1 MRAPGFQWFVAW
13 RYLMARP
20 RRLSGTILVFAAVFA
35 VVVVAAAFALGL
47 QPLTDNFI
55 ASGLPL
61 PMWAPI
67 GFGAGMGL
75 AVVLPYALAI
85 KMGWLP
91 QRGPTRADLE
101 RAAGGLAARKRAAR
115 RKIIAGALWLA
126 GGSAVTAITYQMAV
140 EAGVGGFI
148 VAYGAIVVG
157 AIDIVWGLTEYFET
171 GDSHAR
177 FVRAPAWGRHGGA
190 ALFAAGVA
198 GLVGAAAG
206 GGSEVLVPG
215 VVCLALAPMVVI
227 LSGATLSPRAISPVI
242 PALVALSGLVS
253 VAAVA
258 LASNAAGEGEL
269 FDNLPGLIDQAPVYL
284 SPVMLIPLG
293 GAVAA
298 LVAALA
304 RRSWR
309 SRAIPVAA
317 LCAALVPAAIA
328 FVFWWRMTGYGL
340 GELDQSGAGID
351 YHYPMWLTLPGGI
364 GVALLALSLHL
375 LVLRYFFTFFT
386 TVSIGGVMIGSMA
399 LVITLSV
406 MSGFETDLRQKI
418 LGSNAH
424 VLISRE
430 DETPFTEY
438 RQVMQKVERT
448 PGVVALTP
456 YLASEV
462 VIAGASNYFNVVI
475 KGIDP
480 RKIAKVTK
488 LGEDL
493 EDADALDRMYPL
505 HGDAGVA
512 GPPVDAGAAP
522 EPGPGDAQ
530 PVGGP
535 DASDPAPP
543 DLDVG
548 DVPPTDWSGGE
559 TETPEP
565 EVVDPAPRDL
575 EVGDVDPTDWSGG
588 LTESLESPP
597 APAVSDAGPPSG
609 GEPLIEG
616 TDGEVEVETDD
627 QGREQGV
634 RVQGDWSEPLER
646 EIPPEVAILPGVLVG
661 RELVKQINLY
671 VGQEVKVISPLGQ
684 NTLAGQTPYI
694 KPYRVAGVFFTGMYE
709 YDLKLIY
716 VELSTLQDFLD
727 LPDVVTGIEIR
738 VDDPTD
744 TETVVARLRGELGPG
759 YRIQDWKELNRSL
772 FSALKL
778 EKIAMFLVLAI
789 IILVA
794 SFSIVGNLIM
804 VVVEKAREIAVLKT
818 LGASDSGVTRI
829 FIVQGFFIGMVGTL
843 IGVYLGLGACLFA
856 DIYGI
861 GIPPDVYYIDRLPVH
876 VDLLSV
882 AQVAAAGLV
891 ISVAATIYPAQIA
904 SRLRPVEGL
913 RYE

>member
-1 MRAPGFQWFVAW
+1 MRPPGFQWFVAW

-20 RRLSGTILVFAAVFA
+20 RRLSGIILVFAAVFFWVVSAMA
-35 VVVVAAAFALGL
+35 VALGL

-55 ASGLPL
+55 ASGIPLPL
-61 PMWAPI
+61 WLPPA
-67 GFGAGMGL
+67 FGGALAL

-91 QRGPTRADLE
+91 QRGPSRADLAME
-101 RAAGGLAARKRAAR
+101 SGGLAARQR
-115 RKIIAGALWLA
+115 GAHRHVVLGAVWLA
-126 GGSAVTAITYQMAV
+126 GGCAITAISYQLADGG
-140 EAGVGGFI
+140 AGRFVVGS
-148 VAYGAIVVG
+148 GAILY
-157 AIDIVWGLTEYFET
+157 GLIEVIAGLAQHLET
-171 GDSHAR
+171 GDWHRR
-177 FVRAPAWGRHGGA
+177 FVRAPAWGRHTGA
-190 ALFAAGVA
+190 ALFFAG
-198 GLVGAAAG
+198 AAG
-206 GGSEVLVPG
+206 GVAAAVAGDLDLVIPAG
-215 VVCLALAPMVVI
+215 ACLAAAPLAVI
-227 LSGATLSPRAISPVI
+227 LAGATRSPRAISPVI
-242 PALVALSGLVS
+242 PALVSLCGLAAVAMIGLVS
-253 VAAVA
+253 IKVP
-258 LASNAAGEGEL
+258 EGEL
-269 FDNLPGLIDQAPVYL
+269 LFNLPGLLDQADPWL
-284 SPVMLIPLG
+284 SPAVLAPLLAAVIAL
-293 GAVAA
+293 GAAA
-298 LVAALA
+298 LRRAWRPRALPLAALA
-304 RRSWR
+304 
-309 SRAIPVAA
+309 
-317 LCAALVPAAIA
+317 AALVPAGLA
-328 FVFWWRMTGYGL
+328 FVLWWRMSLTGIAEL
-340 GELDQSGAGID
+340 GQSGAGID
-351 YHYPMWLTLPGGI
+351 YHYPMWLTLPLGI
-364 GVALLALSLHL
+364 GGVLLLITLILLA
-375 LVLRYFFTFFT
+375 LRYFFTFFT
-386 TVSIGGVMIGSMA
+386 TVSMGGVMIGSMA
-399 LVITLSV
+399 LVLTLSV

-430 DETPFTEY
+430 DENPFTEY
-438 RQVMQKVERT
+438 RDVMREVERT

-456 YLASEV
+456 YLSSEV

-480 RKIAKVTK
+480 RKIAKVTR

-505 HGDAGVA
+505 HQDAGVA
-512 GPPVDAGAAP
+512 GPPADAGP
-522 EPGPGDAQ
+522 EPPPEQ

-535 DASDPAPP
+535 DASDPAPS

-548 DVPPTDWSGGE
+548 DVPPTDWSGGA
-559 TETPEP
+559 TESPDEP
-565 EVVDPAPRDL
+565 PVTDPAPRDL
-575 EVGDVDPTDWSGG
+575 QVGEAEPTDWSGG
-588 LTESLESPP
+588 LTESPP
-597 APAVSDAGPPSG
+597 EPAVADAGAAG
-609 GEPLIEG
+609 AEPLIEG
-616 TDGEVEVETDD
+616 TEGEIEVEEKP
-627 QGREQGV
+627 GREREV

-646 EIPPEVAILPGVLVG
+646 EISPEVAILPGVLVG
-661 RELVKQINLY
+661 RELVKQINLF

-738 VDDPTD
+738 VEDPED
-744 TETVVARLRGELGPG
+744 TEAVVARMRAELGPR

-829 FIVQGFFIGMVGTL
+829 FSVQGFFIGLVGTAL
-843 IGVYLGLGACLFA
+843 GVSLGLVLCVFA
-856 DIYGI
+856 ETVGI

-876 VDLLSV
+876 VDMLSV
-882 AQVAAAGLV
+882 LQVAAAGLV

>member
-35 VVVVAAAFALGL
+35 AVVVASAFALGI

-61 PMWAPI
+61 PIWAPTT
-67 GFGAGMGL
+67 FGAGMAL
-75 AVVLPYALAI
+75 AVVFPYALAI

-101 RAAGGLAARKRAAR
+101 RAAGGLAGRKRAAR
-115 RKIIAGALWLA
+115 RKVIVGAVWMA
-126 GGSAVTAITYQMAV
+126 VGAAVTAISYQMAR
-140 EAGVGGFI
+140 ADGASGVYL
-148 VAYGAIVVG
+148 VAYGPILFGVVQ
-157 AIDIVWGLTEYFET
+157 IVWGVAEYFDT
-171 GDSHAR
+171 GDVHTR

-190 ALFAAGVA
+190 AVFLCGIAGVA
-198 GLVGAAAG
+198 GAAAG
-206 GGSEVLVPG
+206 GGADVLIPG
-215 VVCLALAPMVVI
+215 VACLALAPLIVI
-227 LSGATLSPRAISPVI
+227 LSGATLSPRAISIVI
-242 PALVALSGLVS
+242 PVLVALGGLIA

-258 LASNAAGEGEL
+258 LASNALGEGEL
-269 FDNLPGLIDQAPVYL
+269 FANLPGLIDTAPVYL
-284 SPVMLIPLG
+284 SPVMLVPLG

-298 LVAALA
+298 LIAAVA

-317 LCAALVPAAIA
+317 LCAALLPAAIA

-340 GELDQSGAGID
+340 GELEMTGSGID

-375 LVLRYFFTFFT
+375 LALRYFFTFFT

-424 VLISRE
+424 VLVSRE
-430 DETPFTEY
+430 DENPFTEY
-438 RQVMQKVERT
+438 RGVMQKVERT
-448 PGVVALTP
+448 RGVVALTP
-456 YLASEV
+456 YLSSEV

-480 RKIAKVTK
+480 RKIARVTN
-488 LGEDL
+488 LGDDL
-493 EDADALDRMYPL
+493 EDADSLDRMYPL

-512 GPPVDAGAAP
+512 GPPPDAGP
-522 EPGPGDAQ
+522 SDEPGDTQA
-530 PVGGP
+530 VGGP
-535 DASDPAPP
+535 DASDPAPD

-548 DVPPTDWSGGE
+548 DVPPTDWSGGA
-559 TETPEP
+559 TESPAEPEP
-565 EVVDPAPRDL
+565 EVVDPAPKDL
-575 EVGDVDPTDWSGG
+575 EVGEAEPTDWSGG
-588 LTESLESPP
+588 ATESPDLQ
-597 APAVSDAGPPSG
+597 ADAGARS
-609 GEPLIEG
+609 EPLIE
-616 TDGEVEVETDD
+616 EPDD
-627 QGREQGV
+627 EALRHEPSGQDEV
-634 RVQGDWSEPLER
+634 RVGGDWSEPLER

-738 VDDPTD
+738 VDDPED
-744 TETVVARLRGELGPG
+744 TETVVGQLRAALGPG

-829 FIVQGFFIGMVGTL
+829 FIVQGFFIGLVGTA
-843 IGVYLGLGACLFA
+843 IGVYLGLCACLFA
-856 DIYGI
+856 DTYGI

-876 VDLLSV
+876 VDMWSV
-882 AQVAAAGLV
+882 LQVGAAGLL

>member
-1 MRAPGFQWFVAW
+1 VRPPGFQWFVAW

-20 RRLSGTILVFAAVFA
+20 RRLSGTILVFTAVFA
-35 VVVVAAAFALGL
+35 AVVVAAAFALGL

-61 PMWAPI
+61 PLWAPTV
-67 GFGAGMGL
+67 FGVGMAL
-75 AVVLPYALAI
+75 VVVFPYALAI

-101 RAAGGLAARKRAAR
+101 RAAGGLAGRKRAAR
-115 RKIIAGALWLA
+115 RKVIVGAVWMA
-126 GGSAVTAITYQMAV
+126 IGAAVTAISYQMARA
-140 EAGVGGFI
+140 EDAGGVYL
-148 VAYGAIVVG
+148 VAYGPVLFGLVQ
-157 AIDIVWGLTEYFET
+157 IVWGVAEYFDT
-171 GDSHAR
+171 GDVHAR

-190 ALFAAGVA
+190 AVFFAGIAGVA
-198 GLVGAAAG
+198 GAAAG
-206 GGSEVLVPG
+206 GGADVLIPG
-215 VVCLALAPMVVI
+215 AVCLAVAPLIVI
-227 LSGATLSPRAISPVI
+227 LSGASLSPRAVSMVI
-242 PALVALSGLVS
+242 PVLVALGGLIA

-258 LASNAAGEGEL
+258 LASNDVGEGEL
-269 FDNLPGLIDQAPVYL
+269 FDNLPGLIDTSPAWL
-284 SPVMLIPLG
+284 SPVVLIPL
-293 GAVAA
+293 AVAVLA
-298 LVAALA
+298 LGAAAA
-304 RRSWR
+304 RRTWR

-317 LCAALVPAAIA
+317 LFVALVPAAIA
-328 FVFWWRMTGYGL
+328 FVFWWRLTGYGL
-340 GELDQSGAGID
+340 GELEMSGSGID

-364 GVALLALSLHL
+364 GAALMVLSLHL
-375 LVLRYFFTFFT
+375 LALRYFFTFFT

-424 VLISRE
+424 VLVTRE
-430 DETPFTEY
+430 DEAPFTEY
-438 RQVMQKVERT
+438 RDVMQKVERT
-448 PGVVALTP
+448 RGVVALTP
-456 YLASEV
+456 YLSSEV

-480 RKIAKVTK
+480 RKIARVTN

-493 EDADALDRMYPL
+493 EDADSLDRMYPL

-512 GPPVDAGAAP
+512 GPPPDAAP
-522 EPGPGDAQ
+522 SEAPGDTQ
-530 PVGGP
+530 TVGGP
-535 DASDPAPP
+535 DASDPAPS

-559 TETPEP
+559 TESPAEPEP
-565 EVVDPAPRDL
+565 EVVDPAPEDL
-575 EVGDVDPTDWSGG
+575 EVGEAEPTDWSGG
-588 LTESLESPP
+588 ETESPEPEPP
-597 APAVSDAGPPSG
+597 PVADAGPGS
-609 GEPLIEG
+609 EPLIE
-616 TDGEVEVETDD
+616 EPDD
-627 QGREQGV
+627 AVDRHEPAGKDEV
-634 RVQGDWSEPLER
+634 RVGGDWSEPLER

-671 VGQEVKVISPLGQ
+671 LGQEVKVISPLGQ

-738 VDDPTD
+738 VDDPED
-744 TETVVARLRGELGPG
+744 TEAVVRQLRTALGPV

-829 FIVQGFFIGMVGTL
+829 FSVQGFFIGLVGTA

-856 DIYGI
+856 DTYGI

-876 VDLLSV
+876 VDMWSV
-882 AQVAAAGLV
+882 LQVGAAGLL

>member
-1 MRAPGFQWFVAW
+1 VRNPGFQWFVAW

-20 RRLSGTILVFAAVFA
+20 RRLSGTILVFTAVFA
-35 VVVVAAAFALGL
+35 FDVVASAFALGL

-61 PMWAPI
+61 PSWTPLC
-67 GFGAGMGL
+67 FGAGMAL
-75 AVVLPYALAI
+75 AVVFPYALAI

-101 RAAGGLAARKRAAR
+101 RAAGGLAGRRRAAS
-115 RKIIAGALWLA
+115 RKIIVGAIWLVV
-126 GGSAVTAITYQMAV
+126 GSAVTAITYQVAV
-140 EAGVGGFI
+140 DSGGGVYL
-148 VAYGAIVVG
+148 VAYGPVLFGIVQ
-157 AIDIVWGLTEYFET
+157 IVWGLGEYFDT
-171 GDSHAR
+171 GDVHQR

-190 ALFAAGVA
+190 AVFFA
-198 GLVGAAAG
+198 GLAGLIGAAAG
-206 GGSEVLVPG
+206 GGTEALVPG
-215 VVCLALAPMVVI
+215 AVLLALAPLVVI
-227 LSGATLSPRAISPVI
+227 LSGATLSPRAIPLAIPV
-242 PALVALSGLVS
+242 LVALGGLI
-253 VAAVA
+253 A
-258 LASNAAGEGEL
+258 LAVIAFASSAVGEGEL
-269 FDNLPGLIDQAPVYL
+269 FDNLPGLIESVPAYL
-284 SPVMLIPLG
+284 SPLVLAPLA
-293 GAVAA
+293 GA
-298 LVAALA
+298 LGALA
-304 RRSWR
+304 AAFHRPWR

-317 LCAALVPAAIA
+317 LFAALVPAAVA
-328 FVFWWRMTGYGL
+328 FLFWWRMTGYGL
-340 GELDQSGAGID
+340 GELEMSGSGIE
-351 YHYPMWLTLPGGI
+351 YHHPMWLTLPAGI
-364 GVALLALSLHL
+364 GVALVLITLCL

-386 TVSIGGVMIGSMA
+386 TVSMGGVMMGSMA

-424 VLISRE
+424 VLVSRE
-430 DETPFTEY
+430 DEAAFTEY

-456 YLASEV
+456 YLSSEV

-480 RKIAKVTK
+480 RKIARVTH

-493 EDADALDRMYPL
+493 EDADSLDRMYPL

-512 GPPVDAGAAP
+512 GPPPDAAP
-522 EPGPGDAQ
+522 PDEPGDQ
-530 PVGGP
+530 QRVGGP
-535 DASDPAPP
+535 DASDPAPD

-548 DVPPTDWSGGE
+548 DVPPTDWSAGA
-559 TETPEP
+559 TESPEVREP
-565 EVVDPAPRDL
+565 EVVDPAPKDL
-575 EVGDVDPTDWSGG
+575 QVGATDPTDWSGG
-588 LTESLESPP
+588 ATESPEPP
-597 APAVSDAGPPSG
+597 PVADAGPSS
-609 GEPLIEG
+609 EPLIEEP
-616 TDGEVEVETDD
+616 DDEVDRHEPA
-627 QGREQGV
+627 GRDEV
-634 RVQGDWSEPLER
+634 RVGGDWSEPLER

-661 RELVKQINLY
+661 RELVKQINLFP
-671 VGQEVKVISPLGQ
+671 GQEVKVISPLGQ

-727 LPDVVTGIEIR
+727 LPDVATGIEIR
-738 VDDPTD
+738 VDDPED
-744 TETVVARLRGELGPG
+744 TEAVVGQLRAALGPA

-829 FIVQGFFIGMVGTL
+829 FSVQGFFIGLVGTA
-843 IGVYLGLGACLFA
+843 IGVCLGLLACVFA
-856 DIYGI
+856 DTYGI

-876 VDLLSV
+876 VDMWSV
-882 AQVAAAGLV
+882 LQVGAAGLV
-891 ISVAATIYPAQIA
+891 ISIAATIYPAQIA